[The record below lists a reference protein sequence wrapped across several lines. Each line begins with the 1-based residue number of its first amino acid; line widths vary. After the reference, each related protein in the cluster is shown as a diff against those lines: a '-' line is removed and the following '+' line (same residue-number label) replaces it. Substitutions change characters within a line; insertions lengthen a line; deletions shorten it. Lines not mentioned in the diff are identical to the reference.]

1 MSLKEYISHH
11 KNLLQIRYYLAIY
24 PTQASKIQ
32 KEFLTR
38 TLKLAAKHVPY
49 YSQLLNGTDIT
60 TDNCVDVL
68 KNLPTT
74 EKKELRNNSSRVAK
88 YVDESWASW
97 HNTGGSTGSPL
108 KFPIGGN
115 PRFSLNGEAFCQAY
129 LYNCM
134 TGSISPHISSV
145 DGRRVSDQA
154 QANNI
159 FWGLDKQNFP
169 YGKVHYSTM
178 YLNKDTFPYY
188 LEKLNN
194 DKPEVLRGYPSG
206 IYELAT
212 YILNAHS
219 VLTFIPTAIYL
230 TSENILD
237 YQIELIQ
244 QVFQCPVWGQ
254 YGHSEA
260 SIFAIR
266 KPGESRYSCMP
277 IYGYTEILKED
288 GTHANV
294 GEIGEIVVTG
304 FQYTAMPFIRYRTGD
319 LAEFG
324 GIENSCVILNKLLGR
339 SNDYILTTDKQRI
352 YLVGFIFGGHLK
364 AFNHI
369 EEWQIIQN
377 EPGSIKVKII
387 PSISFSKLLEKEI
400 VSFFNSNGFNIEI
413 EYVNTIEHTNRG
425 KRKFLIQNIK

>member
-1 MSLKEYISHH
+1 MF
-11 KNLLQIRYYLAIY
+11 IY
-24 PTQASKIQ
+24 PTYAKRIQ
-32 KEFLTR
+32 KNFLVR
-38 TLKLAAKHVPY
+38 TLKLAVHNVPY
-49 YSQLLNGTDIT
+49 YSQMLNGTEIT
-60 TDNCVDVL
+60 TNNCIDVL

-74 EKKELRNNSSRVAK
+74 EKKDLRNNSSRVAK

-108 KFPIGGN
+108 KFPTGGN

-134 TGSISPHISSV
+134 TGSIAPHISSV
-145 DGRRVSDQA
+145 DGRRVSNQA
-154 QANNI
+154 LANNI

-178 YLNKDTFPYY
+178 YLNRDTFPYY

-206 IYELAT
+206 IYDLAT
-212 YILNAHS
+212 YILNTQS
-219 VLTFIPTAIYL
+219 ELSFTPIAIYL

-244 QVFQCPVWGQ
+244 QVFKCPVWGQ

-266 KPGESRYSCMP
+266 QPGESRYLCMP
-277 IYGYTEILKED
+277 IYGYTEIIKED
-288 GTHANV
+288 GTHAQI
-294 GEIGEIVVTG
+294 GEVGEIVVTG
-304 FQYTAMPFIRYRTGD
+304 FQNTAMPFIRYKTGD
-319 LAEFG
+319 IAEFG
-324 GIENSCVILNKLLGR
+324 GVENSCIVLNKLLGR
-339 SNDYILTTDKQRI
+339 SNDYILTSDNQRI

-377 EPGSIKVKII
+377 IPGSIIVKII
-387 PSISFSKLLEKEI
+387 PSRSFSNDLENEI
-400 VSFFNSNGFNIEI
+400 VSFFKSKGFSIEI
-413 EYVNTIEHTNRG
+413 KYVNTIEHTERG
-425 KRKFLIQNIK
+425 KHKFLIQNINK